1 MTSVGKGLTD
11 ALPNAPDI
19 SNPKAASGKPTVGKL
34 TKGSNPVKVGNST
47 PLAQIGHTF
56 VDIYIYSVKPQ
67 IKGKDVLETELL
79 LLYCMASQASGSV
92 RKTSISDDLS

>member
-34 TKGSNPVKVGNST
+34 TKGSNPVKVGN
-47 PLAQIGHTF
+47 PLLKLVTHLL
-56 VDIYIYSVKPQ
+56 VYHVKVR
-67 IKGKDVLETELL
+67 KKFRNVFEVELL
-79 LLYCMASQASGSV
+79 LLC
-92 RKTSISDDLS
+92 

>member
-19 SNPKAASGKPTVGKL
+19 SNPKAASGTPTLGKL

-47 PLAQIGHTF
+47 PLAEIGH
-56 VDIYIYSVKPQ
+56 VYIV
-67 IKGKDVLETELL
+67 
-79 LLYCMASQASGSV
+79 
-92 RKTSISDDLS
+92 

>member
-1 MTSVGKGLTD
+1 MGKGLTG
-11 ALPNAPDI
+11 ALPSAPDI

-47 PLAQIGHTF
+47 PLAQIGRTF
-56 VDIYIYSVKPQ
+56 VDIYSVKPQ
-67 IKGKDVLETELL
+67 IKVKDVLETELL